1 MSSYPQV
8 IQPRL
13 DDEGAQ
19 YAFERAYLNP
29 KYCAAQPYLLLHSEH
44 VVFGEVVRCIQAGFK
59 DFGFNPTSAHG
70 KLLDMYIIELLRGHC
85 ESPTAQ
91 PQATL
96 FAIYLNHT
104 GHTEMSEEE
113 EGWLIDMN
121 EYIQEMLSH
130 TRVFGIHDECYR
142 PTGYEYI
149 EVVRKDGFV
158 GFACLGDIRILR
170 HEGVVK

>member
-1 MSSYPQV
+1 M
-8 IQPRL
+8 

-29 KYCAAQPYLLLHSEH
+29 KYCAAQPYLILHAEH
-44 VVFGEVVRCIQAGFK
+44 VVFGEVVRCIQTGFA
-59 DFGFNPTSAHG
+59 DFGFDPRGSYG
-70 KLLDMYIIELLRGHC
+70 KLLDMYVIELLRAHC

-91 PQATL
+91 PQAAL
-96 FAIYLNHT
+96 FAIYLSLI
-104 GHTEMSEEE
+104 GRPEMSDEE

-121 EYIQEMLSH
+121 EHIQEHLGK
-130 TRVFGIHDECYR
+130 TKVFGIHDEYYR

-158 GFACLGDIRILR
+158 GFACLGDVRILR
-170 HEGVVK
+170 HEGVIP

>member
-29 KYCAAQPYLLLHSEH
+29 KYCAAQPYLLLHPEH
-44 VVFGEVVRCIQAGFK
+44 VVFSEVVRCIQTGFK
-59 DFGFNPTSAHG
+59 DFGFSPVGAYE
-70 KLLDMYIIELLRGHC
+70 KFLDMYVIELLRGHC
-85 ESPTAQ
+85 ESPSAQ

-96 FAIYLNHT
+96 YAIYLSHT
-104 GHTEMSEEE
+104 GLAEMTEEE
-113 EGWLIDMN
+113 EGWLIDLN
-121 EYIQEMLSH
+121 EYIQETLSR
-130 TRVFGIHDECYR
+130 TRVFGIHDEYYK

-170 HEGVVK
+170 YEGVVK